1 MIIPGGTEPTSRF
14 NNNRFIGD
22 DIQNNIRIP
31 LTLPY
36 SHQNSVPNNNTSAL
50 RGISLLDAEVPAQF

>member
-1 MIIPGGTEPTSRF
+1 MMIPGGTEPTTRF

-31 LTLPY
+31 LILPY
-36 SHQNSVPNNNTSAL
+36 SHQNSFSINNTAAL
-50 RGISLLDAEVPAQF
+50 RGISLLDAEVPTQF

>member
-1 MIIPGGTEPTSRF
+1 MIPGGTEPTSRF

-50 RGISLLDAEVPAQF
+50 RGISLLDAEDPAQF

>member
-1 MIIPGGTEPTSRF
+1 MMIPGGTEPTSRF

-36 SHQNSVPNNNTSAL
+36 SHQNSVPNNNTSVL